1 LVICNNL
8 NRLNRFAAGIA
19 VTSYQNTDISRHVLF
34 IDNRYFVVVDELISD
49 VLHRYDWKLHGNGQY
64 SCVSGGHLW
73 TTPNGHK
80 LLAHVTNTSNN
91 GVDIFDI
98 NNKSPHFSMSTQN
111 PEEISYHTSIAARE
125 NSASHLKYV
134 ATLIPSDGMVSL
146 PIITDISDGSSLTAI
161 KLIFDDYTDIIIV
174 TNSSDGVNTSYT
186 LGSSYT
192 GIHDVTS
199 DAQLLFIRIS
209 NAEKNLIGVF
219 GQSVSNLIYDSI
231 SYVSAHT
238 DIIVQQDSDHDGL
251 MDDYERELGT
261 DPFNPD
267 TDFDGVDDG
276 KDIFPLDSSRWTHD
290 ITPMLELLLLG
301 PVASTT
307 VIGRDQVDF
316 DPITSTYDPTYK
328 TCGCTPENDFV
339 GKFSFEATLKNK
351 SSTPLSGLMVEV
363 TDLENI
369 ENGKKENRLILP
381 DGNMGGVGAM
391 FPIPRKDG
399 YLDGALRKGESVTVH
414 FDLCLGSW
422 NPFLFYVNV
431 LGIVE

>member
-1 LVICNNL
+1 MDSGYGHATVSNLVSMAENHNIVLVDGVGPSKTTEAFINNHL
-8 NRLNRFAAGIA
+8 DTNFIDFGEV

-73 TTPNGHK
+73 TTTNGQK

-98 NNKSPHFSMSTQN
+98 NNKSPHFSFPTQN
-111 PEEISYHTSIAARE
+111 PEQISYHTSIAARE
-125 NSASHLKYV
+125 NSASDLKYV
-134 ATLIPSDGMVSL
+134 ATLIPSDGMVTL
-146 PIITDISDGSSLTAI
+146 PIITDFSDGSSFTGI
-161 KLIFDDYTDIIIV
+161 KLIFGDYTDIIIV
-174 TNSSDGVNTSYT
+174 TNSCDGVNRSYT

-219 GQSVSNLIYDSI
+219 GRSVSNLTYDSI
-231 SYVSAHT
+231 SYVSAPT

-276 KDIFPLDSSRWTHD
+276 KDIFPLDPSRWTHD

-301 PVASTT
+301 PIPLKGDLDNNG
-307 VIGRDQVDF
+307 VIDN
-316 DPITSTYDPTYK
+316 
-328 TCGCTPENDFV
+328 NDFQIFLTCY
-339 GKFSFEATLKNK
+339 GSCEGNANYMPEA
-351 SSTPLSGLMVEV
+351 
-363 TDLENI
+363 D
-369 ENGKKENRLILP
+369 
-381 DGNMGGVGAM
+381 
-391 FPIPRKDG
+391 
-399 YLDGALRKGESVTVH
+399 LDGDNCITMNDYRILRGLAQS
-414 FDLCLGSW
+414 
-422 NPFLFYVNV
+422 
-431 LGIVE
+431 